1 MPVVPSLGRR
11 LACVLYDTLLLL
23 AVWFVAAFPLAPFL
37 RGLDQEI
44 AIPVTQ
50 FYLLTIAGLYF
61 TLFWRRGQ
69 TLAMKTW
76 GIRMEAAGGG
86 SPSHHQA
93 WLRFLLA
100 CLNVPLGG
108 IGWWSAKFTRDGQFL
123 QDRWAGTRL
132 VKV

>member
-50 FYLLTIAGLYF
+50 FYLLTVAGLYF

-76 GIRMEAAGGG
+76 GIRMEAAGGALSPGARENEPAADAPRNHPSFACGPGGAAPPG
-86 SPSHHQA
+86 SA
-93 WLRFLLA
+93 FA
-100 CLNVPLGG
+100 CAKVPRHL
-108 IGWWSAKFTRDGQFL
+108 WDP
-123 QDRWAGTRL
+123 
-132 VKV
+132 

>member
-11 LACVLYDTLLLL
+11 LACVLYESLLLL

-37 RGLDQEI
+37 RSLDQEI

-50 FYLLTIAGLYF
+50 FYLLTVAGLYF

-86 SPSHHQA
+86 SPSLHQA

-100 CLNVPLGG
+100 CLNLPLGG
-108 IGWWSAKFTRDGQFL
+108 IGWWSAKFARDGQFL

>member
-11 LACVLYDTLLLL
+11 LACVLYETLLLL
-23 AVWFVAAFPLAPFL
+23 SVWFVAAFPLAPFL
-37 RGLDQEI
+37 RSLDQEI

-50 FYLLTIAGLYF
+50 FYLLTVAGLYF

-86 SPSHHQA
+86 SPSLHQA

-108 IGWWSAKFTRDGQFL
+108 IGWWSAKFARDGQFL